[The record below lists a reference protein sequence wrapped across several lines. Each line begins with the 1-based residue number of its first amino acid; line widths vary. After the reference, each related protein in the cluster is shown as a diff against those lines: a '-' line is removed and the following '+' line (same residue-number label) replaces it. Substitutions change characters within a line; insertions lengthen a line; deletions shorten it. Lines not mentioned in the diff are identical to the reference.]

1 MIKLE
6 YKKEG
11 STKWE
16 SIDCLSFS
24 FGDVGIRYHLE
35 ASTISYNL
43 MYSDIKEW
51 KAGGKISDVQKASCD
66 KVMAV

>member
-6 YKKEG
+6 YKTND
-11 STKWE
+11 SNKWE
-16 SIDCLSFS
+16 YVECLSFG
-24 FGDVGIRYHLE
+24 FNDVGIKYYPDETGVTYH
-35 ASTISYNL
+35 L

-51 KAGGKISDVQKASCD
+51 KATGKISDVQKASCD